1 MYEKNINSQRDNL
14 INENISL
21 VTRIVN
27 YLKPRIPPNIDY
39 DDMMQIGILGLISA
53 ADNYKENL
61 GVTFVDYAKSRVKGS
76 IIDEVRK
83 MSDISRLAIKNT
95 QEHNK
100 AIQFLTSSLE
110 RTPTSIEVAQY
121 LNISINEYEAQRTHA
136 ERFKIDTPAE
146 NDSEYDIFDTFLSD
160 DSNPLDDIEIED
172 IKYFL
177 TKEINKLSERERQI
191 LQLYYY
197 EEFNLKEIAEIIGVV
212 ESRISQIL
220 TKTIKYL
227 RTKVHNKIT
236 NVS

>member
-1 MYEKNINSQRDNL
+1 MYEKNINSQRDTL

-27 YLKPRIPPNIDY
+27 HLKPRIPPNIDY

-53 ADNYKENL
+53 ADNFNDKL

-160 DSNPLDDIEIED
+160 NSNPLDDIEIED

-177 TKEINKLSERERQI
+177 TKEINKL
-191 LQLYYY
+191 
-197 EEFNLKEIAEIIGVV
+197 
-212 ESRISQIL
+212 
-220 TKTIKYL
+220 
-227 RTKVHNKIT
+227 
-236 NVS
+236 

>member
-1 MYEKNINSQRDNL
+1 MYEKNINSQRDTL

-27 YLKPRIPPNIDY
+27 HLKPRIPPNIDY

-53 ADNYKENL
+53 ADNFNDKL

-95 QEHNK
+95 QEHSK
-100 AIQFLTSSLE
+100 AIHFLTSTLE
-110 RTPTSIEVAQY
+110 RTPTSNEVAQY

-136 ERFKIDTPAE
+136 ERFKIDAPAE

-160 DSNPLDDIEIED
+160 VSNPIDDIEGED
-172 IKYFL
+172 IKHFL
-177 TKEINKLSERERQI
+177 MEEINKLSERERQI

-220 TKTIKYL
+220 SKTIKHL
-227 RTKVHNKIT
+227 RLKIHNKIS

>member
-1 MYEKNINSQRDNL
+1 MYEKNINSQRDTL

-27 YLKPRIPPNIDY
+27 HLKPRIPPNIDY

-53 ADNYKENL
+53 ADNFNDKL
-61 GVTFVDYAKSRVKGS
+61 GVTFVDYAKTRVKGS

-95 QEHNK
+95 QEHSK
-100 AIQFLTSSLE
+100 AIHFLASTLE
-110 RTPTSIEVAQY
+110 RTPTSNEVAQY

-136 ERFKIDTPAE
+136 ERFKIDAPAE

-160 DSNPLDDIEIED
+160 YSNPIDEIEVED
-172 IKYFL
+172 IKHFL

-220 TKTIKYL
+220 SKTIKHL
-227 RTKVHNKIT
+227 RLKIHNKIS

>member
-1 MYEKNINSQRDNL
+1 MYEKNINSQRDTL

-27 YLKPRIPPNIDY
+27 HLKARIPPNIDY

-53 ADNYKENL
+53 ADNYNDNL
-61 GVTFVDYAKSRVKGS
+61 GVSFVDYAKSRVKGS

-100 AIQFLTSSLE
+100 AIHFLTSSLE
-110 RTPTSIEVAQY
+110 RTPTSNEVAQY
-121 LNISINEYEAQRTHA
+121 LNISINEYEGQRTHA
-136 ERFKIDTPAE
+136 ERFKIDAPAE
-146 NDSEYDIFDTFLSD
+146 NDSEYDIFDTFLSG
-160 DSNPLDDIEIED
+160 DSNPLDDIELED
-172 IKYFL
+172 IKHYL

-220 TKTIKYL
+220 SKTIKSL
-227 RTKVHNKIT
+227 RTKIHNKIS

>member
-1 MYEKNINSQRDNL
+1 MYEKNINSQRDTL

-27 YLKPRIPPNIDY
+27 HLKPRIPPNIDY

-53 ADNYKENL
+53 ADNFNDKL
-61 GVTFVDYAKSRVKGS
+61 GVTFVDYAKTRVKGS

-95 QEHNK
+95 QEHSK
-100 AIQFLTSSLE
+100 AIHFLTSTLE
-110 RTPTSIEVAQY
+110 RTPTSNEVAQY

-136 ERFKIDTPAE
+136 ERFKIDAPAE
-146 NDSEYDIFDTFLSD
+146 NDAEYDIFDTFLSD
-160 DSNPLDDIEIED
+160 YSNPIDEIEVED
-172 IKYFL
+172 IKHFL

-220 TKTIKYL
+220 SKTIKHL
-227 RTKVHNKIT
+227 RLKIHNKIS